1 MKKNK
6 KKSEKNSKKTDDY
19 KNKDKRIIELSSL
32 SLRNFKAFGDNQK
45 EGSEYQEV
53 ALHKFAPLTFIFGK
67 NSSGKSSIIQS
78 INLLAQNYF
87 RGDGLE
93 TIDGNGSLTNLGLFD
108 AYVHKHNKKE
118 SKILINTKVIKLR
131 KTLSEIMVIN

>member
-1 MKKNK
+1 MLHLRLFLKK
-6 KKSEKNSKKTDDY
+6 
-19 KNKDKRIIELSSL
+19 
-32 SLRNFKAFGDNQK
+32 F
-45 EGSEYQEV
+45 
-53 ALHKFAPLTFIFGK
+53 
-67 NSSGKSSIIQS
+67 SGKSSIIQS

-118 SKILINTKVIKLR
+118 EVKYSLPSKDHQIKKDIIR
-131 KTLSEIMVIN
+131 DNGYQLSFTRNQQKSLNLLNNLLF